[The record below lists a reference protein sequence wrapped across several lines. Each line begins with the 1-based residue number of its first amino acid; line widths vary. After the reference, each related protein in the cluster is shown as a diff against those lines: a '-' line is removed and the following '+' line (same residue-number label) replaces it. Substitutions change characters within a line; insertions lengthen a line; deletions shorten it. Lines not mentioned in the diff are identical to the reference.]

1 MYRHRFVL
9 FGLILSTLLSFYAEA
24 QTKFNR
30 SQRPIADQYIVV
42 LKNDEVQKQ
51 LKTNPTLNTQS
62 VVDSFAN
69 DLMRTYGGSKKL
81 TYVYALKGFSAQMS
95 ESAAVALSQDL
106 RVDYVEEDSEIN
118 LAQSSQNNAPYG
130 LDRIDQHDLPLN
142 TKYRYSNGGNNV
154 NVFIIDTGI
163 FYAHQQFGGRASSA
177 FDFYGEG
184 GVDEIGHGT
193 HVAGIIGGSTYGVA
207 KSARLFS
214 VRVFRNAVPT
224 PEANVIAGIDWVTG
238 HHNDPQFPAVPD
250 VANMS
255 FEGPASTAMDTA
267 VLNLI
272 NSGVVAVVA
281 AGNGGVDAS
290 GLSPARVP
298 EAITVSATKADDNRI
313 VNYNSIGT
321 PDDCYQQNLPPPNNT
336 YTVTANYGSLVDLFA
351 PGHEIVSASKLSTS
365 ATCKLT
371 GTSMAT
377 AFVSG
382 MAALFLSN
390 NPSLT
395 PAAVQSAMKDNSSL
409 NKVINP
415 GLNSPNRLEYSL
427 WAFSDVPPLFWA
439 KPWIEGIYF
448 GQVTAG
454 CGTNPLRYCPAS
466 SVTRAQMS
474 VFLLRSKF
482 GPTYVPPPATGTIF
496 ADVPASHPFAAWI
509 EQLYLLQITGGCATN
524 PLRYCPDSTV
534 TRAEM
539 AVFLLRTK
547 YGSGYNPPP
556 ATGIFADVPITNQ
569 FAPWIEQ
576 LYLLG
581 ITGGCGTNPLRY
593 CPDNPVARD
602 QMAVFLA
609 LTFNIPL

>member
-1 MYRHRFVL
+1 MHRHRLVL

-30 SQRPIADQYIVV
+30 SQRPIANQYIVV

-51 LKTNPTLNTQS
+51 LKGNPALSTQF

-69 DLMRTYGGSKKL
+69 DLMRMYGGNKKL
-81 TYVYALKGFSAQMS
+81 IYVYALKGFSAQMS

-106 RVDYVEEDSEIN
+106 RVDFVEEDSEVN
-118 LAQSSQNNAPYG
+118 LAQSTQNNAPYG

-163 FYAHQQFGGRASSA
+163 FYAHQQFGGRASNA
-177 FDFYGEG
+177 FDYYFEG
-184 GVDEIGHGT
+184 GVDELGHGT

-207 KSARLFS
+207 KSTRLFS
-214 VRVFRNAVPT
+214 VRVFKNGGAD
-224 PEANVIAGIDWVTG
+224 NSIVIAGIDWVTG
-238 HHNDPQFPAVPD
+238 HHNDPQFPVAPD

-290 GLSPARVP
+290 GLSPARVA

-313 VNYNSIGT
+313 VNYNSTAT
-321 PDDCYQQNLPPPNNT
+321 PDDCYKLLPPPNT
-336 YTVTANYGSLVDLFA
+336 YTVTANYGSLVDIFA
-351 PGHEIVSASKLSTS
+351 PGHEIISASKSGTS

-371 GTSMAT
+371 GTSMST

-382 MAALFLSN
+382 VAALFLSN
-390 NPSLT
+390 NPTLT

-415 GLNSPNRLEYSL
+415 GQNSPNRLEYSL

-454 CGTNPLRYCPAS
+454 CGTNPLRYCPGS

-509 EQLYLLQITGGCATN
+509 EQLYLLGITGGCATN

-539 AVFLLRTK
+539 AVFLLRAK

-581 ITGGCGTNPLRY
+581 ITGGCATNPLRY

-602 QMAVFLA
+602 QMAVFLV